1 MVLKIK
7 GEDSWCQL
15 SLASGV
21 FLLFFGLCV
30 IIGCVVS
37 NLSKT
42 TREILGKIDYAATA
56 LETYRNNRR
65 TAREHR
71 NIGRRQDR
79 RRYGRYDK

>member
-1 MVLKIK
+1 MVFKIK
-7 GEDSWCQL
+7 GRTPGVSYL

-42 TREILGKIDYAATA
+42 TREILGKIDICSDST
-56 LETYRNNRR
+56 
-65 TAREHR
+65 
-71 NIGRRQDR
+71 
-79 RRYGRYDK
+79 

>member
-7 GEDSWCQL
+7 GRTPGVSYL

-37 NLSKT
+37 NLSINNK
-42 TREILGKIDYAATA
+42 RILGKIDMCSDST
-56 LETYRNNRR
+56 
-65 TAREHR
+65 
-71 NIGRRQDR
+71 
-79 RRYGRYDK
+79 